1 MTRQWRIG
9 EINAELNRMLR
20 DLSGCDWCAEC
31 GGGGLRYGELAQELI
46 DLEGDRIRMDLD
58 DPVEEP
64 WIIPAAE
71 YDGSL

>member
-20 DLSGCDWCAEC
+20 DLSGCDWCDEC
-31 GGGGLRYGELAQELI
+31 GGGGRRYAELAQELM
-46 DLEGDRIRMDLD
+46 DLEGDRIRMYLE
-58 DPVEEP
+58 DPADEP
-64 WIIPAAE
+64 WIVPAAK